1 MRSDDVDV
9 WDVEGRIRTKNFSPC
24 HLYFVVNH
32 MGLILGHK
40 TSQEYSLVVVM
51 SRLESEVAGS
61 DPYLIQLY
69 FPTE

>member
-1 MRSDDVDV
+1 VDL
-9 WDVEGRIRTKNFSPC
+9 WEVERRIRTKNFSPC

-51 SRLESEVAGS
+51 SRLESEVAGL
-61 DPYLIQLY
+61 DAYLIQLY

>member
-1 MRSDDVDV
+1 
-9 WDVEGRIRTKNFSPC
+9 
-24 HLYFVVNH
+24 

-51 SRLESEVAGS
+51 SRLESEVAGL
-61 DPYLIQLY
+61 DAYLIQLY